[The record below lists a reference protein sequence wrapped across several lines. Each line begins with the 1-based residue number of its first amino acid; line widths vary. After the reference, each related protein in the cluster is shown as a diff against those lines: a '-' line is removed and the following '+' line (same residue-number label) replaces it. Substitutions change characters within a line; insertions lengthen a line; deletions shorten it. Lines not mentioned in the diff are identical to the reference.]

1 MTEPY
6 TLLPDW
12 LPALMDELNLDA
24 AEKDVLIR
32 LASDYDYGLIAPAE
46 RSELLLTAAR
56 LGSAW
61 QEQSAPGRPP
71 PRSLVT
77 ADFLST
83 TGIGRLLRPFKRQ
96 TPRYL
101 GYDV

>member
-1 MTEPY
+1 MTETY

-12 LPALMDELNLDA
+12 LPALMDELRLEA
-24 AEKDVLIR
+24 PERDVLIR

-46 RSELLLTAAR
+46 RGELLLTAAR
-56 LGSAW
+56 LGAAW
-61 QEQSAPGRPP
+61 QVQSAPGRTP

-77 ADFLST
+77 ADFLQS